1 MTVKRAAY
9 LARWGLRL
17 LVPIFVLV
25 AGSVLAQVISPPF
38 TDTFAELKGWASEDI
53 GDASVVGGTE
63 TSVAGNELI
72 VVGSGT
78 SFSAQGG
85 GARFVYQKISGDF
98 IAQVKVT
105 VLPTYQPGSAAGLMI
120 RQDTGEWS
128 PMAFVAVT
136 REQGTFFVARTSDEE
151 FSADSGSGTT
161 VKPIWLRL
169 ERRGDLVQGY
179 YSLDGETWIN
189 LVGAS
194 GAASWARIPL
204 KDPVLL
210 GCAVNAANNTAVDP
224 ARFAEFSVV
233 RPPAGTGGVSVSVI
247 VKDTSEPAEGA
258 YVSAVG
264 ADGKELGGAY
274 VTGGKAVILSG
285 LPAGSVKLRA
295 VGRGYEAAETTVS
308 IAEDRITEASLQVA
322 ATTAVPPAGKISGV
336 VSDEAGK
343 PQANVK
349 VRAISQGAS
358 ALGPLFQTATTNSKG
373 VYTLDLPPGK
383 YSVVRLADPR
393 YVPVGDDV
401 QKDVVVAADAV
412 ATVNFTVQSL
422 PVVALTT
429 DNGYN
434 WKIKIPTEADEDHK
448 AVNDPEVDFQEYVVG
463 EGKYPWGVIDPTP
476 RIYAW
481 VRLRFK
487 LPDSIKAFRGN
498 DLRLYDFTFEDVDTT
513 YWNEV
518 KIGGAGYHSPDVN
531 DDTGFVSAWNTVRD
545 YRVPASAVNWDG
557 DNVIAIAGF
566 VRNSTV
572 ENGGF
577 SVKSPPR
584 LTVIQT
590 TAPPVVRGDL
600 NGDGKVSVPD
610 VTLALRFAVGVGK
623 PSSAQLQAADINKN
637 GRIDTADV
645 TQILRAAVGLVKL

>member
-1 MTVKRAAY
+1 MVTRSTDFLRRELML
-9 LARWGLRL
+9 LAVFPLILAG
-17 LVPIFVLV
+17 PVL
-25 AGSVLAQVISPPF
+25 GQVISPPF
-38 TDTFAELKGWASEDI
+38 TDNFAELKGWASEDI
-53 GDASVVGGTE
+53 GDAWLVGGTE
-63 TSVAGNELI
+63 TSVSGNELI

-78 SFSAQGG
+78 SFTEQGG

-98 IAQVKVT
+98 IAQAKVT
-105 VLPTYQPGSAAGLMI
+105 LVPTYQPGSAAGLMV

-128 PMAFVAVT
+128 PMAFAAVT
-136 REQGTFFVARTSDEE
+136 RDQGTFFVARSSDEE

-210 GCAVNAANNTAVDP
+210 GFAVNAANNTAVDP
-224 ARFAEFSVV
+224 ARFADFSVV
-233 RPPAGTGGVSVSVI
+233 RPAAGTGGVSVEVT

-258 YVSAVG
+258 YVAAIG
-264 ADGKELGGAY
+264 PDGKELRGTY
-274 VTGGKAVILSG
+274 VTAGRAVILSG

-295 VGRGYEAAETTVS
+295 VGRGYQAAETTVN
-308 IAEDRITEASLQVA
+308 ITADRITEASLQVA
-322 ATTAVPPAGKISGV
+322 STTAAPPTGRVTGTV
-336 VSDEAGK
+336 TDDAGK
-343 PQANVK
+343 PQSGAK
-349 VRAISQGAS
+349 VRAISQGAT

-373 VYTLDLPPGK
+373 AYVLDLPPGT

-393 YVPVGDDV
+393 YVPVHDDV
-401 QKDVVVAADAV
+401 KRDVVVTADAT
-412 ATVNFTVQSL
+412 ATVDFKVQSL
-422 PVVALTT
+422 PVAALTT

-434 WKIKIPTEADEDHK
+434 WKIKIPAEDWEDHK
-448 AVNDPEVDFQEYVVG
+448 AINDPEEDFQEYVVG
-463 EGKYPWGVIDPTP
+463 EGKYPWGVIDPTA

-487 LPDSIKAFRGN
+487 LPESFKPFQGN

-513 YWNEV
+513 YFNEV
-518 KIGGAGYHSPDVN
+518 KIGSAGFHLPDVN

-545 YRVPASAVNWDG
+545 YRVPASAVNWEG
-557 DNVIAIAGF
+557 ENVIAIRGF

-584 LTVIQT
+584 LTVIQST
-590 TAPPVVRGDL
+590 TPPIVKGDL
-600 NGDGKVSVPD
+600 NGDGKVTVPD

-623 PSSAQLQAADINKN
+623 PSTTQLRAGDINNN

-645 TQILRAAVGLVKL
+645 TQILRAAVGLIKL

>member
-1 MTVKRAAY
+1 
-9 LARWGLRL
+9 
-17 LVPIFVLV
+17 
-25 AGSVLAQVISPPF
+25 
-38 TDTFAELKGWASEDI
+38 
-53 GDASVVGGTE
+53 
-63 TSVAGNELI
+63 
-72 VVGSGT
+72 
-78 SFSAQGG
+78 
-85 GARFVYQKISGDF
+85 
-98 IAQVKVT
+98 
-105 VLPTYQPGSAAGLMI
+105 
-120 RQDTGEWS
+120 
-128 PMAFVAVT
+128 
-136 REQGTFFVARTSDEE
+136 
-151 FSADSGSGTT
+151 
-161 VKPIWLRL
+161 
-169 ERRGDLVQGY
+169 
-179 YSLDGETWIN
+179 
-189 LVGAS
+189 
-194 GAASWARIPL
+194 
-204 KDPVLL
+204 
-210 GCAVNAANNTAVDP
+210 
-224 ARFAEFSVV
+224 
-233 RPPAGTGGVSVSVI
+233 
-247 VKDTSEPAEGA
+247 
-258 YVSAVG
+258 VSAVG

-463 EGKYPWGVIDPTP
+463 EGKYPWGVIDPTS